1 MAVQYSIL
9 VDAEFDTRRIQ
20 DKLNKAAKGV
30 KVNVQGK
37 KEIEGLGKAM
47 EDTSLTFQAANEV
60 FSKSIDVISS
70 MVEQVFEMDSALT
83 EFKKV
88 SDLSGESLDDY
99 VDKLTK
105 AGGLVAR
112 TGKPERQTPVVG
124 MKNQQQELLEIQY
137 NLRAYSTTMV
147 A

>member
-9 VDAEFDTRRIQ
+9 VDAEFDTKRIQ

-70 MVEQVFEMDSALT
+70 MVEQVFEMDTALT

-88 SDLSGESLDDY
+88 SDLSGDSLDNY
-99 VDKLTK
+99 VSKLAQ

-112 TGKPERQTPVVG
+112 TGKPKSQAPVIG
-124 MKNQQQELLEIQY
+124 MINQ
-137 NLRAYSTTMV
+137 
-147 A
+147 

>member
-20 DKLNKAAKGV
+20 DKLNKAVKGV

-83 EFKKV
+83 E
-88 SDLSGESLDDY
+88 
-99 VDKLTK
+99 
-105 AGGLVAR
+105 
-112 TGKPERQTPVVG
+112 
-124 MKNQQQELLEIQY
+124 
-137 NLRAYSTTMV
+137 
-147 A
+147 